1 MVGLF
6 NSVTGSQI
14 EAERLETE
22 RLEAERLEAE
32 RKKQEAEHEQEE
44 AEYEQQETEREQEET
59 ERKKQE
65 AEHEQEEAEY
75 EQQETEREHE
85 EAEYEQYETEYE
97 QQTDLP
103 TLIELYDYFNFVRT
117 EYGKFKAH
125 KGVDADGSVSKEVAM
140 KALKLENSSFTRT
153 ELNSQYRRMVINYL
167 LNIELEYKAFSLMNA
182 AYDKLF
188 DSAI

>member
-14 EAERLETE
+14 EAE

-44 AEYEQQETEREQEET
+44 AEYEQQ
-59 ERKKQE
+59 
-65 AEHEQEEAEY
+65 
-75 EQQETEREHE
+75 
-85 EAEYEQYETEYE
+85 
-97 QQTDLP
+97 TDLP
-103 TLIELYDYFNFVRT
+103 TPQELYDYFNFVRT

-125 KGVDADGSVSKEVAM
+125 KGVDADRSVSKEVAM
-140 KALKLENSSFTRT
+140 KALQLENSSFTRT
-153 ELNSQYRRMVINYL
+153 ELNSQYRRMVNNYL
-167 LNIELEYKAFSLMNA
+167 LIIELEYKAFNLMNA
-182 AYDKLF
+182 AYDKLY

>member
-14 EAERLETE
+14 EAERLEV
-22 RLEAERLEAE
+22 ERLEAE

-44 AEYEQQETEREQEET
+44 AEYEQEEAEREQEET
-59 ERKKQE
+59 EREQE
-65 AEHEQEEAEY
+65 AEHEQEDAEHEQEEAEY
-75 EQQETEREHE
+75 EHE
-85 EAEYEQYETEYE
+85 EAEYE

-103 TLIELYDYFNFVRT
+103 TPQELYDYFNFVRT

-125 KGVDADGSVSKEVAM
+125 KGVDADRSVSKEVAM
-140 KALKLENSSFTRT
+140 KALQLENSSFTRT
-153 ELNSQYRRMVINYL
+153 ELNSQYRRMVNNYL
-167 LNIELEYKAFSLMNA
+167 LIIELEYKAFSLMNA
-182 AYDKLF
+182 AYDKLY